1 MEWIKYELI
10 TTTNACDAM
19 GGLLE
24 EFGVT
29 GYEIRDNVPLSPADE
44 KKMFTDIPAALP
56 PDDGKAVII
65 FYGDIPDSTSQVQ
78 YSTGS
83 SLRDASLKET
93 ENNHS
98 LLSSPENFVAQFLNR
113 AEEQHRLSSLPVPKI
128 TYTVEDDSAWK
139 DKWKENF
146 KPFWVAEDI
155 LIKPTWE
162 DIPEECTS
170 TDIIVSIDPG
180 SAFGTGTHETTKLC
194 LLSLRKYIH
203 EHTRLL
209 DAGCGSG
216 ILAITSLLCGAKSAF
231 CLDID
236 SLAVSGS
243 IENAEINGI
252 SPECFTAVQA
262 NILED
267 AETIRKQ
274 TGELFDI
281 AVANI
286 LADVIIPLSACIG
299 DFIKPGGLF
308 ISSGILAEKA
318 DDVEAALCAN
328 HFLIIEKSTLGDW
341 VAFTARKPQK

>member
-1 MEWIKYELI
+1 MEWIKYELK
-10 TTTNACDAM
+10 TTTSACDAM

-24 EFGVT
+24 EFGVA
-29 GYEIRDNVPLSPADE
+29 GYEVRDNVPLSPADE

-56 PDDGKAVII
+56 PDDGEAVIV
-65 FYGDIPDSTSQVQ
+65 FYGDVPESSSQTF

-83 SLRDASLKET
+83 SLRDADLATKNPE
-93 ENNHS
+93 HS
-98 LLSSPENFVAQFLNR
+98 LLSTPENFIARFLKR
-113 AEEQHRLSSLPVPKI
+113 VEEQNTLSPLPMPEI
-128 TYTVEDDSAWK
+128 TYTVEDDSQWK

-155 LIKPTWE
+155 LIKPSWE
-162 DIPEECTS
+162 EIPEECTPE
-170 TDIIVSIDPG
+170 DIIVSIDPG

-194 LLSLRKYIH
+194 LLALRKYINGQ
-203 EHTRLL
+203 TRLL

-216 ILAITSLLCGAKSAF
+216 ILAIAALLCGAKSAF

-243 IENAEINGI
+243 MENAEINGI
-252 SPECFTAVQA
+252 TPERFTAIQA

-267 AETIRKQ
+267 AESIRRQ
-274 TGELFDI
+274 TGEPFDI

-286 LADVIIPLSACIG
+286 LADVIVPLSALIG
-299 DFIKPGGLF
+299 EFIKPGGIF

-318 DDVEAALCAN
+318 DEVETALIDN
-328 HFLIIEKSTLGDW
+328 HYEILEKNTMGDW
-341 VAFTARKPQK
+341 VAFTAKKP